1 MANPIVTS
9 LPNYVEEH
17 RLPLIAKSVLGAK
30 TSKMCS
36 LETGVKGPTALNL
49 MDADPVFQNGD
60 DCGWSASGT
69 TTLSQRIIT
78 PQLIKVNMNFCE
90 KKLLKTWA
98 NYEVKIAAGDKTV
111 PFEEDF
117 TDQIVKRVQEK
128 LEKLVWIGDGS
139 KTNEFDGFLTIL
151 NNSASTAVIKTYT
164 NGTPAYTAIKDVY
177 LAIPERALKDDT
189 TIFVGTG
196 LFRTF
201 IQELVAGN
209 MYHYNPNDKDG
220 EYMLPG
226 TNTKVVAVDGLIGA
240 DDNYEIIFAG
250 RLSNMF
256 YGTDM
261 QGDEEQFDMWYSK
274 DNQEER
280 LAIQFIA
287 GVQVAWP
294 DEIVI
299 GNIAKA

>member
-9 LPNYVEEH
+9 LPAYVEEH
-17 RLPLIAKSVLGAK
+17 RLPLIAKSVLSAK
-30 TSKMCS
+30 TAKMCS

-49 MDADPVFQNGD
+49 LGTEVVFQNGD
-60 DCGWSASGT
+60 DCGWNASGT
-69 TTLSQRIIT
+69 TTLSQRILT
-78 PQLIKVNMNFCE
+78 PRVVKVNMNFCE

-98 NYEVKIAAGDKTV
+98 NYEVKIAAGEKTV

-117 TDQIVKRVQEK
+117 TDSIVKGVNEK
-128 LEKLVWIGDGS
+128 LEKMIWTGNS
-139 KTNEFDGFLTIL
+139 ANTNECDGFLTLL
-151 NNSASTAVIKTYT
+151 NNSASTAIIKTET
-164 NGTPAYTAIKDVY
+164 NGTPAYTAIKNVY
-177 LAIPERALKDDT
+177 MAVPQVALKDDL
-189 TIFVGTG
+189 TIFVSSG
-196 LFRTF
+196 LFRQF

-240 DDNYEIIFAG
+240 VANTEVIFAA

-280 LAIQFIA
+280 LAIQFVA
-287 GVQVAWP
+287 GVQVAYP
-294 DEIVI
+294 DEVVI
-299 GNIAKA
+299 SNLATA